1 MGAESR
7 HSSEGIL
14 VIREHNRR
22 VCHKKQDKVLKL
34 LSRPPEQNSRK
45 CSFNSSDC
53 LVKKCLYSFTIF
65 PLFHKASQLSSFSP
79 FAQGESADWT
89 QDQMNI
95 SSMALPV
102 ALLRSSAFLGCRSCD
117 GGLQSRPPVQNRR
130 WGCTSTMLP
139 LNKMAGL
146 QGWPDT
152 GTWPSAQTNAHFKK
166 HFQLLLYCQM
176 LLNINRSAFSAYRK
190 D

>member
-1 MGAESR
+1 MIQNTRLQCVSSRETLDPSNNGQLDGKSHFHSPPFRHEKCKRRQPKAVMGAESR

-102 ALLRSSAFLGCRSCD
+102 VLLRSSAFLGCRSCD

-130 WGCTSTMLP
+130 
-139 LNKMAGL
+139 
-146 QGWPDT
+146 
-152 GTWPSAQTNAHFKK
+152 
-166 HFQLLLYCQM
+166 
-176 LLNINRSAFSAYRK
+176 
-190 D
+190 